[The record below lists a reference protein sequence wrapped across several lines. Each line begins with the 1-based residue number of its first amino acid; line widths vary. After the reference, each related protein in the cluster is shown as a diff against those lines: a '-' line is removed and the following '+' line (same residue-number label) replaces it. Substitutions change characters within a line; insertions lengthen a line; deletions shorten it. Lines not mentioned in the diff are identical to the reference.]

1 MYQRLTQDP
10 QPNPLLPGYS
20 FNAYLVAGLTPIT
33 ADGPLDFFIDRPEGM
48 KGYILNLT
56 IKGEGRIFSGK
67 EGEETLYSK
76 PGELL
81 LFPPKASHFYGRSSE
96 SDCWY
101 HRWVYFR
108 PRAYWAD
115 WLEWHSQV
123 NGVGHMVLPE
133 NTLLEFDRLFAN
145 IEQTHKSGR
154 RFAEELAMNLLERL
168 LLRAMEEDPQAPQR
182 IMDARIIEA
191 CQFITGNLA
200 DELRIEDVA
209 KHVCLSP
216 SRLAH
221 FFREQVGV
229 NILRWR
235 EDQRV
240 IRAKLLLQTTQEP
253 IATIGRVV
261 GYDDQLYFSR
271 VFRKR
276 VGVSP
281 SDYRRRNHEVNDSS
295 SMSAGERRQS
305 ERQSTL
311 LRV

>member
-1 MYQRLTQDP
+1 
-10 QPNPLLPGYS
+10 
-20 FNAYLVAGLTPIT
+20 
-33 ADGPLDFFIDRPEGM
+33 M

-56 IKGEGRIFSGK
+56 IKGQGKIFD
-67 EGEETLYSK
+67 GENTFYSN
-76 PGELL
+76 PGDLL
-81 LFPPKASHFYGRSSE
+81 LFPPKASHYYGRSPN

-115 WLEWHSQV
+115 WLEWHSKTHE
-123 NGVGHMVLPE
+123 VGRLSLP
-133 NTLLEFDRLFAN
+133 NNNLLLEFDRLFAN
-145 IEQTHKSGR
+145 IEQTQKSGR
-154 RFAEELAMNLLERL
+154 RFGEELGMNLLERL
-168 LLRAMEEDPQAPQR
+168 LLRAMEEDPLSPQR
-182 IMDARIIEA
+182 IMDPRVIEA

-200 DELRIEDVA
+200 GELRIDEVA
-209 KHVCLSP
+209 RHVCLSP

-221 FFREQVGV
+221 LFREQVGI

-281 SDYRRRNHEVNDSS
+281 SDFRRRSIETNYPQRSL
-295 SMSAGERRQS
+295 RQPEWRDNS
-305 ERQSTL
+305 EAMVRI
-311 LRV
+311 

>member
-1 MYQRLTQDP
+1 MYHRMVQEP
-10 QPNPLLPGYS
+10 QPNPLLPGYT
-20 FNAYLVAGLTPIT
+20 FNAYLVAGLTPIL
-33 ADGPLDFFIDRPEGM
+33 ADGPLDFFIDRPGGM

-56 IKGEGRIFSGK
+56 IKGQGKIFD
-67 EGEETLYSK
+67 GENTFYSN
-76 PGELL
+76 PGDLL
-81 LFPPKASHFYGRSSE
+81 LFPPKAAHYYGRSPN

-115 WLEWHSQV
+115 WLEWHSKTHE
-123 NGVGHMVLPE
+123 VGRLSLP
-133 NTLLEFDRLFAN
+133 NNNLLLEFDRLFAN
-145 IEQTHKSGR
+145 IEQTQKSGR
-154 RFAEELAMNLLERL
+154 RFGEELGMNLLERL
-168 LLRAMEEDPQAPQR
+168 LLRAMEEDPLSPQR
-182 IMDARIIEA
+182 IMDPRVIEA

-200 DELRIEDVA
+200 GELRIDEVA
-209 KHVCLSP
+209 RHVCLSP

-221 FFREQVGV
+221 LFREQVGI

-281 SDYRRRNHEVNDSS
+281 SDFRRRSIETNYPQRSLRQPEWRDS
-295 SMSAGERRQS
+295 GEAIV
-305 ERQSTL
+305 
-311 LRV
+311 RV

>member
-1 MYQRLTQDP
+1 M
-10 QPNPLLPGYS
+10 
-20 FNAYLVAGLTPIT
+20 
-33 ADGPLDFFIDRPEGM
+33 
-48 KGYILNLT
+48 
-56 IKGEGRIFSGK
+56 
-67 EGEETLYSK
+67 
-76 PGELL
+76 
-81 LFPPKASHFYGRSSE
+81 
-96 SDCWY
+96 
-101 HRWVYFR
+101 
-108 PRAYWAD
+108 
-115 WLEWHSQV
+115 
-123 NGVGHMVLPE
+123 
-133 NTLLEFDRLFAN
+133 
-145 IEQTHKSGR
+145 
-154 RFAEELAMNLLERL
+154 
-168 LLRAMEEDPQAPQR
+168 
-182 IMDARIIEA
+182 IEA

-221 FFREQVGV
+221 LFREQVGV

>member
-1 MYQRLTQDP
+1 MYQRMVQEP
-10 QPNPLLPGYS
+10 QPNPLLPGYT
-20 FNAYLVAGLTPIT
+20 FNAYLVAGLTPIL
-33 ADGPLDFFIDRPEGM
+33 ADGPLDFFIDRPGGM

-56 IKGEGRIFSGK
+56 IKGQGKIFD
-67 EGEETLYSK
+67 GENTIYSN
-76 PGELL
+76 PGDLL
-81 LFPPKASHFYGRSSE
+81 LFSPKSPHHYGRSPN

-115 WLEWHSQV
+115 WLEWHSKTHE
-123 NGVGHMVLPE
+123 VGRLSLP
-133 NTLLEFDRLFAN
+133 NNNLMLEFDRLFAN
-145 IEQTHKSGR
+145 IEQTQKSGR
-154 RFAEELAMNLLERL
+154 RFGEELGMNLLERL
-168 LLRAMEEDPQAPQR
+168 LLRAMEEDPLSPQR
-182 IMDARIIEA
+182 IMDPRIIEA

-200 DELRIEDVA
+200 GELRIDEVA
-209 KHVCLSP
+209 RHVCLSP

-221 FFREQVGV
+221 LFREQVGI

-281 SDYRRRNHEVNDSS
+281 SDFRRRSIETNYPQRTFRPADWQ
-295 SMSAGERRQS
+295 GKQGG
-305 ERQSTL
+305 
-311 LRV
+311 

>member
-1 MYQRLTQDP
+1 MYQRMVQEP
-10 QPNPLLPGYS
+10 QPNPLLPGYT
-20 FNAYLVAGLTPIT
+20 FNAYLVAGLTPIL
-33 ADGPLDFFIDRPEGM
+33 ADGPLDFFIDRPGGM

-56 IKGEGRIFSGK
+56 IKGQGKIFD
-67 EGEETLYSK
+67 GENTIYSN
-76 PGELL
+76 PGDLL
-81 LFPPKASHFYGRSSE
+81 LFSPKSPHHYGRSPN

-115 WLEWHSQV
+115 WLEWHSKTHE
-123 NGVGHMVLPE
+123 VGRLSLP
-133 NTLLEFDRLFAN
+133 NNNLMLEFDRLFAN
-145 IEQTHKSGR
+145 IEQTQKSGR
-154 RFAEELAMNLLERL
+154 RFGEELGMNLLERL
-168 LLRAMEEDPQAPQR
+168 LLRAMEEDPLSPQR
-182 IMDARIIEA
+182 IMDPRIIEA

-200 DELRIEDVA
+200 GELRIDEVA
-209 KHVCLSP
+209 RHVCLSP

-221 FFREQVGV
+221 LFREQVGI

-281 SDYRRRNHEVNDSS
+281 SDFRRRSIETNYPQRTFRPADWQDNQGALV
-295 SMSAGERRQS
+295 
-305 ERQSTL
+305 
-311 LRV
+311 RV

>member
-1 MYQRLTQDP
+1 MYHRMAQEP
-10 QPNPLLPGYS
+10 QPNPLLPGYT
-20 FNAYLVAGLTPIT
+20 FNAYLVAGLTPIM
-33 ADGPLDFFIDRPEGM
+33 ADGPLDFFIDRPGGM

-56 IKGEGRIFSGK
+56 IKGQGK
-67 EGEETLYSK
+67 VFDGEDTLYCN
-76 PGELL
+76 PGDLL
-81 LFPPKASHFYGRSSE
+81 LFPPKAAHYYGRSPD

-115 WLEWHSQV
+115 WLEWHSKTHE
-123 NGVGHMVLPE
+123 VGRLTLP
-133 NTLLEFDRLFAN
+133 NNNLLLEFDRLFAN
-145 IEQTHKSGR
+145 IEQTQSSGR
-154 RFAEELAMNLLERL
+154 RFAEELGMNLLERL
-168 LLRAMEEDPQAPQR
+168 LLRAMEEDPLSPQK
-182 IMDARIIEA
+182 IMDPRVIEA

-200 DELRIEDVA
+200 GELRIDEVA
-209 KHVCLSP
+209 RHVCLSP

-221 FFREQVGV
+221 LFREQVGI

-240 IRAKLLLQTTQEP
+240 IRAKLLLQTTQES

-281 SDYRRRNHEVNDSS
+281 SDFRRRSLEINYPARNQRETPYAVATN
-295 SMSAGERRQS
+295 
-305 ERQSTL
+305 
-311 LRV
+311 

>member
-1 MYQRLTQDP
+1 MYQRMVQEP
-10 QPNPLLPGYS
+10 QPNPLLPGYT
-20 FNAYLVAGLTPIT
+20 FNAYLVAGLTPIL
-33 ADGPLDFFIDRPEGM
+33 ADGPLDFFIDRPGGM

-56 IKGEGRIFSGK
+56 IKGQGKIFD
-67 EGEETLYSK
+67 GENTIYSN
-76 PGELL
+76 PGDLL
-81 LFPPKASHFYGRSSE
+81 LFSPKSPHHYGRSPN

-115 WLEWHSQV
+115 WLEWHSKTHE
-123 NGVGHMVLPE
+123 VGRLSLP
-133 NTLLEFDRLFAN
+133 NNNLMLEFDRLFAN
-145 IEQTHKSGR
+145 IEQTQKSGR
-154 RFAEELAMNLLERL
+154 RFGEELGMNLLERL
-168 LLRAMEEDPQAPQR
+168 LLRAMEEDPLSPQR
-182 IMDARIIEA
+182 IMDPRIIEA

-200 DELRIEDVA
+200 GELRIDEVA
-209 KHVCLSP
+209 RHVCLSP

-221 FFREQVGV
+221 LFREQVGI

-281 SDYRRRNHEVNDSS
+281 SDFRRRSIETNYPQRTFRPADWQ
-295 SMSAGERRQS
+295 G
-305 ERQSTL
+305 
-311 LRV
+311 